1 MQKKIVYG
9 VIIGIISIAVVFII
23 LLAPILKV
31 LGYFDSNV
39 TDGYVENNSEYAD
52 DYINVVSDYIKAKKG
67 YVSLERVLYFYNADN
82 SLSFEEIYQ
91 DNLDIDSKQMLPISE
106 VCDLGKY
113 SSLDVCDED
122 RIEESNQINVTQAK
136 PFAPPIDFSKIKRV
150 SSFFMQERVVFGKS
164 DQHNGWDLPA
174 EALTPVYAT
183 CNGVAE
189 KVSFPY
195 QVNVQDIGSNGNEI
209 RIRCDDT
216 NYVVTYA
223 HLFPNSNKITEGQV
237 VNKGQEIAGVGTTG
251 TSTNNH
257 LHYQV
262 SLNKKLVDGMSLVDF
277 NT

>member
-9 VIIGIISIAVVFII
+9 VIIGIISIAVLFII
-23 LLAPILKV
+23 ILTPVLKV
-31 LGYFDSNV
+31 LGFFDSIV

-52 DYINVVSDYIKAKKG
+52 DYRNVVSDYIKAKKG

-82 SLSFEEIYQ
+82 SLSFEEIYK
-91 DNLDIDSKQMLPISE
+91 DNLDSDSKQMLPISE
-106 VCDLGKY
+106 VCNLEKY
-113 SSLDVCDED
+113 SPLDVCGED
-122 RIEESNQINVTQAK
+122 RIEESNQVNVTQAK
-136 PFAPPIDFSKIKRV
+136 PFAPPIDFSNIKRV
-150 SSFFMQERVVFGKS
+150 SSFFMEERVVFGKS
-164 DQHNGWDLPA
+164 DQHNGWDLSA

-195 QVNVQDIGSNGNEI
+195 KVNVQDIGSNGNEI
-209 RIRCDDT
+209 RIHCDDT
-216 NYVVTYA
+216 NYLVTYA
-223 HLFPNSNKITEGQV
+223 HLFPNSNKIVEGQV

-262 SLNKKLVDGMSLVDF
+262 SLNGKLIDGMSLVDF
-277 NT
+277 NS

>member
-1 MQKKIVYG
+1 MTKKI
-9 VIIGIISIAVVFII
+9 IISSIVGIIILVGIFII
-23 LLAPILKV
+23 LLTPVLKL

-39 TDGYVENNSEYAD
+39 TDGYIENNSEYAD
-52 DYINVVSDYIKAKKG
+52 DYKKVVSNYIMSKKG
-67 YVSLERVLYFYNADN
+67 YVSLERILYFYNADN
-82 SLSFEEIYQ
+82 NLSFEEIYK
-91 DNLDIDSKQMLPISE
+91 DNLDNDSKQMLPISE
-106 VCDLGKY
+106 VCDLKKY
-113 SSLDVCDED
+113 KVLDVCDED
-122 RIEESNQINVTQAK
+122 RIEESNQVNVTQAK
-136 PFAPPIDFSKIKRV
+136 PFVPPIDFSKIKGI
-150 SSFFMQERVVFGKS
+150 SSFFMEERIVFGES

-195 QVNVQDIGSNGNEI
+195 QVNVQTIGSNGNEI

-237 VNKGQEIAGVGTTG
+237 VNAGQEIAGVGTTG
-251 TSTNNH
+251 NSTGNH

-262 SLNKKLVDGMSLVDF
+262 SLDNELLDGMSLVDF
-277 NT
+277 NS

>member
-9 VIIGIISIAVVFII
+9 VIIGIIIIAVIFII

-31 LGYFDSNV
+31 LGFFDSNV

-52 DYINVVSDYIKAKKG
+52 DYRNVVSDYIKAKKG

-82 SLSFEEIYQ
+82 SLSFEEIYK
-91 DNLDIDSKQMLPISE
+91 DNLDNDSKQMLPISQ
-106 VCDLGKY
+106 VCDLEKY
-113 SSLDVCDED
+113 SPLDVCDED

-136 PFAPPIDFSKIKRV
+136 PFEPPIDFSKIKRV
-150 SSFFMQERVVFGKS
+150 SSFFMEERVVFGKS
-164 DQHNGWDLPA
+164 DQHNGWDLSA

-195 QVNVQDIGSNGNEI
+195 QVNAQDIGSNGNEI
-209 RIRCDDT
+209 RIRCDGN
-216 NYVVTYA
+216 NYLVTYA

-262 SLNKKLVDGMSLVDF
+262 SLDGKLVDGMSLVDF
-277 NT
+277 NS